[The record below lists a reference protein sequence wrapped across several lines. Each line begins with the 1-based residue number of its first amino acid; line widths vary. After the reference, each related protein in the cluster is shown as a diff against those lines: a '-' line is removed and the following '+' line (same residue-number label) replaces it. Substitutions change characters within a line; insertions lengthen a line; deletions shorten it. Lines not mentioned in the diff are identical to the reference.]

1 MAAYKRL
8 RREILILLRAEMGVY
23 IIDSR
28 DSSIKVK
35 VEARASLLLLISRC
49 DFLTTINK

>member
-1 MAAYKRL
+1 
-8 RREILILLRAEMGVY
+8 MGVY

-35 VEARASLLLLISRC
+35 VKARASLLLLISRYN
-49 DFLTTINK
+49 FLTTINK